1 MQQRESMIG
10 VLLMSYGSPDRLDD
24 VEAYYT
30 DIRHGRKPSPEE
42 VTNLKE
48 RYQAIGGKSPL
59 LDIAKRQAIELEA
72 KLNEEGLEAKVHIG
86 MKHWHPYIAETV
98 EEIAKEHIERLVAIP
113 LAPHYSRM
121 SIGGYRDALSKAL
134 AGHLNGF
141 KLDFI
146 ESWHLNPN
154 LLTLWRKL
162 IEDGLAESGSKEDTH
177 VLFTAHSLPER
188 ILQEGDPY
196 KNQLLATSSELARML
211 SIKDWSFAFQSA
223 GHSSEKWLGPDIL
236 EELRALKIRGVHKV
250 LVVPV
255 GFFSEHLEILYDIDI
270 EAAALA
276 REIDLKLKRT
286 ELPNDTPLAIETLRY
301 LVTST

>member
-10 VLLMSYGSPDRLDD
+10 VLLMSYGSPDRLDE

-30 DIRHGRKPSPEE
+30 DIRQGRKPSPVE

-59 LDIAKRQAIELEA
+59 LDIAKRQAIALEA
-72 KLNEEGLEAKVHIG
+72 KLNEDGLEAKVHIG

-113 LAPHYSRM
+113 LAPHYSKM

-146 ESWHLNPN
+146 ESWHLNPS
-154 LLTLWRKL
+154 LLALWRKL
-162 IEDGLAESGSKEDTH
+162 IEDGLKGSGGKEDTH
-177 VLFTAHSLPER
+177 LLFTAHSLPER
-188 ILQEGDPY
+188 ILQDGDPY
-196 KNQLLATSSELARML
+196 RDQLLATSSELARMV
-211 SIKDWSFAFQSA
+211 SIENWSIAFQSA
-223 GHSSEKWLGPDIL
+223 GHTSEKWLGPDIL
-236 EELRALKIRGVHKV
+236 EELKALKSHGVCKV
-250 LVVPV
+250 LVAPV

-276 REIDLKLKRT
+276 REIDLTLKRT
-286 ELPNDTPLAIETLRY
+286 GLPNDNPLAIETLHS
-301 LVTST
+301 LITST